1 MISSVKKSVK
11 KIDSW
16 LNIDGSAQ
24 DCGSSS
30 ANALELPQ
38 SYAKPL
44 MAVCFLC
51 SLYLRFY
58 RGRSGQ
64 SFPGTIPL
72 FLCSTTSCRIWRVT
86 QILCIVCIIWQG
98 FVIISSCWWE
108 YVYSM
113 FSHGYLHN
121 NCNLLTPPARWW
133 DGLPEFIR
141 PDWISVKRDKILCQH
156 WSYIIFCA
164 NSSWLS

>member
-1 MISSVKKSVK
+1 MIHDLISMAQHKIVVTPVLTHWSYHNLMLSHWWQSV
-11 KIDSW
+11 
-16 LNIDGSAQ
+16 
-24 DCGSSS
+24 
-30 ANALELPQ
+30 
-38 SYAKPL
+38 
-44 MAVCFLC
+44 
-51 SLYLRFY
+51 YLRFY